1 MRWIRLSALRFG
13 PLGQWTGRLDQ
24 QAVVFLGR
32 NEAGKSTM
40 MELMCTLLFGGH
52 RRKADTKRLIAW
64 GSADAQIEGVLARD
78 DGTEL
83 TVQRVLRPSG
93 VKGSLTEGGRLQEL
107 EDAPLPWLA
116 PVSRELYSNIYAL
129 SLYDLLFPRQE
140 AWALTQDQLLG
151 GTADRQLRPASQV
164 REELYRQAM
173 SLWRPDR
180 RGKTRMEELEGK
192 LRERYDQLNQAQQA
206 QEQAGELE
214 IRQQGCQ
221 QEIARLRLQQQRLQQ
236 QLEET
241 MSLRDRAA
249 RLQEGRALLASAGD
263 VEAFDALPQDVEGT
277 LEALRGRQRALA
289 RQVAESGR
297 SLAQMNEQ
305 MERFTFREERILEKA
320 EEIDRLNAQLP
331 MLQQSGQQL
340 PELME
345 KAQQASAQAARYM
358 TERLGDPFGL
368 GQGNS
373 LPLAR
378 LQEASAQALDAH
390 MAHLRAKEQLADA
403 QARVRSPIPLFL
415 GIGGFICLTAAAY
428 LLPPLRL
435 TGVDPALGWG
445 LSSVLAVLSV
455 GAFAGAG
462 PIAKRLRDHKTQGLR
477 EACQQAAQRDSEAN
491 GRLMEVLQPLSLQQP
506 LRDDPGELAMRCQQ
520 YAQFALQEAELK
532 ERCRLMQDRSLQD
545 CSQIQ
550 ALAKELLPE
559 CGDDALANL
568 TALKAALEDA
578 RRWREESEHLYQ
590 EMTAERGRLAE
601 LKRQQQQAVDE
612 EQEILNLLYQV
623 PGRDITEQMAEIR
636 RRRQAARRGQAM
648 LEDGGKA
655 GLPPAE
661 QLDQQV
667 DSLQS
672 ELDETL
678 FQLQGLYNSQGA
690 MDQRL
695 EQLRGQTPSE
705 HIHRE
710 IEKLTTQ
717 QADMTHERD
726 QQALLFALVKVSEQR
741 FREQHQPD
749 VVRRASSYLSQITSG
764 RYSRIV
770 MSEDQQAIRIYSPE
784 AGEFIDPAKSRLSQ
798 GTIEQVFLS
807 LRLGLVDHLD
817 PKGETLPLLLDE
829 TFVNW
834 DHDRLVRGL
843 SVLAQVADRRQLI
856 LFTCHPWMLQAM
868 EEAGFTYQLVSM
880 EEAHV

>member
-78 DGTEL
+78 NGAEM

-107 EDAPLPWLA
+107 DDGPLPWLA
-116 PVSRELYSNIYAL
+116 PVSRELYGNIYAL
-129 SLYDLLFPRQE
+129 SLYDLLFPKQE

-164 REELYRQAM
+164 REGLYRQVM

-180 RGKTRMEELEGK
+180 RGKTRMEELEAK
-192 LRERYDQLNQAQQA
+192 LRELHDQLNLAQRA

-214 IRQQGCQ
+214 ARQQECQ
-221 QEIARLRLQQQRLQQ
+221 QEIARLRQQQQRQ
-236 QLEET
+236 QLLLEEALT
-241 MSLRDRAA
+241 LRDRAA
-249 RLQEGRALLASAGD
+249 RMQEGRALLASAGD

-320 EEIDRLNAQLP
+320 EEIDRLYAQLP
-331 MLQQSGQQL
+331 MLQEASRQL
-340 PELME
+340 PELLE
-345 KAQQASAQAARYM
+345 KAQQASAQASRYR

-368 GQGNS
+368 GQGHS
-373 LPLAR
+373 LPLAQ
-378 LQEASAQALDAH
+378 LQEASARALDAH

-415 GIGGFICLTAAAY
+415 GIGGCLCLTAAAY
-428 LLPPLRL
+428 LLPPLGL
-435 TGVDPALGWG
+435 TGLDSALGWG
-445 LSSVLAVLSV
+445 LSGLLALLSA
-455 GAFAGAG
+455 GAFIGAG
-462 PIAKRLRDHKTQGLR
+462 PVANRLRDQKTRELR
-477 EACQQAAQRDSEAN
+477 EACQQSAQRDDEAN
-491 GRLMEVLQPLSLQQP
+491 GQLLELLKPLALQQA

-520 YAQFALQEAELK
+520 YAQLAQQEAELK
-532 ERCRLMQDRSLQD
+532 ERCRLLQDHSLQD
-545 CSQIQ
+545 SSQVQ

-568 TALKAALEDA
+568 MALQAALEDA
-578 RRWREESEHLYQ
+578 RRWREDSERLYQ

-612 EQEILNLLYQV
+612 EQEILNILYQV
-623 PGRDITEQMAEIR
+623 PGRDVAEQMAEIR
-636 RRRQAARRGQAM
+636 RRQQAARRGQAM
-648 LEDGGKA
+648 LEGGEEA

-661 QLDQQV
+661 QLMQQV
-667 DSLQS
+667 DRRQS

-678 FQLQGLYNSQGA
+678 SQLQGLYNSQGA

-695 EQLRGQTPSE
+695 EQLKRQGPSDP
-705 HIHRE
+705 IRRE
-710 IEKLTTQ
+710 IETLTAQ
-717 QADMTHERD
+717 QEDLIRERD

-770 MSEDQQAIRIYSPE
+770 MSEDQQGIRIYSPE
-784 AGEFIDPAKSRLSQ
+784 AGEFVDPAKSRLSQ

-817 PKGETLPLLLDE
+817 PKGESLPLLLDE

-843 SVLAQVADRRQLI
+843 SVLAQVANRRQLI
-856 LFTCHPWMLQAM
+856 LFTCHPWMLKAM
-868 EEAGFTYQLVSM
+868 EEAGFAYQLVSM